1 MYFAGGLFRTVITI
15 SSIMKQK
22 EKEFLL
28 FLAFSSEVKIITIF
42 QLFAYT
48 RPILTVSNL
57 EVSVINNKKSYP
69 RPELIFCLG
78 KAAST

>member
-1 MYFAGGLFRTVITI
+1 MYFAGGLCRTVIKI

-78 KAAST
+78 KAASA